1 MTIDEAL
8 AQLNVQVDLIPIS
21 ASNRPGTRIKATHLT
36 IHNTANADPGADA
49 LMHARYLKGPDARK
63 REVSWH
69 FTVDDVRCI
78 KHLPTNEKG
87 WHAGSGNSKSVA
99 IEICEHAGINKE
111 AALERASLLTAVLID
126 ALEIP
131 PERVVPHQFWTGKD
145 CPHVVLREPGGFDAF
160 RQRVTTQLD
169 ELHTGPSFGV
179 TAAAPAEATAASEMP
194 FVIET
199 EATLPAAASFALG
212 AAPVSEPVS
221 LSDRE
226 RVANLERLVGRLMM
240 ENEWLRS
247 ALADA
252 REHAREAE

>member
-8 AQLNVQVDLIPIS
+8 ARLNVQVDLIPAS

-49 LMHARYLKGPDARK
+49 LMHARYLKGPDARA

-69 FTVDDVRCI
+69 FTVDDVRCV

-87 WHAGSGNSKSVA
+87 WHAGPGNSKSVA

-111 AALERASLLTAVLID
+111 AAIDRASLLAAVLMD
-126 ALEIP
+126 ALDIP

-160 RQRVTTQLD
+160 RQRVAGQLD
-169 ELHTGPSFGV
+169 DLRAAPSFGV
-179 TAAAPAEATAASEMP
+179 VAAAPADARAPSDVP

-199 EATLPAAASFALG
+199 EVAVRGDGSFALG
-212 AAPVSEPVS
+212 AAPVSDPAA

-226 RVANLERLVGRLMM
+226 RTANLERLVGRLMM
-240 ENEWLRS
+240 ENEWLRA

-252 REHAREAE
+252 REKAYEAE